1 MEASWELPTLRGTIR
16 LGGQTKSKLSTTQF
30 YDVDFYPYTAPGLD
44 PVFAVCGGPF
54 TIICRC
60 VLDKN
65 GTIEI
70 LRWFEDEESTAEN
83 GSANPKQIRYN
94 SVVWSQATNGD
105 PLVCVA
111 CDSRIKV
118 LNVRTGELSATLIGH
133 GDSVNDLAISPV
145 DPTIIASVSIDHS
158 LRLWSLHPSH
168 EKQPLGAVCYG
179 QGHKDQIL
187 TLSYHPKGKYIL
199 TAGMDTKINLWAVPD
214 DLKEHTGTDKPVMVH
229 YPHFSTTE
237 IHTDFIDCIQ
247 WYNDLIFSH
256 ACREGKIILWSIDHF
271 SSDRTVTPPAPIPT
285 SSAVN
290 SRTPVTISANLTSNT
305 RSAWGGRFQRLLQ
318 FDLPHTNQ
326 FYIRF
331 SLFHELG
338 HHPILVAGNEKSKTF
353 FWDLQRLEDSGTGE
367 SNTGDDKLYVGK
379 EVPLGLPRHV
389 REGSSASTASSAI
402 SAGSGNTKMKQKK
415 AKEVVR
421 DRGIS
426 DPFRSIKAHKIVET
440 PKYKAF
446 AFRHFSWSRDGQ
458 WCVAVGDCGTVNVF
472 SRWEKGVPPMNP
484 DQEIPVQDEPNIN
497 KKKITDTFHAMSE
510 AHALRRQMAADQGEP
525 FEEDLKTLLGEYV
538 GGLPEHEKEFAQSLD
553 KE

>member
-16 LGGQTKSKLSTTQF
+16 LGASLHASLTTFVLAQF

-44 PVFAVCGGPF
+44 PVFA
-54 TIICRC
+54 TIVCRC
-60 VLDKN
+60 ILDKN

-118 LNVRTGELSATLIGH
+118 LNVRTGELSAAFTYTS
-133 GDSVNDLAISPV
+133 DAKQSVNDLAISPV

-187 TLSYHPKGKYIL
+187 TL
-199 TAGMDTKINLWAVPD
+199 WAVPD
-214 DLKEHTGTDKPVMVH
+214 DLKEHAGTDKPVMVH

-271 SSDRTVTPPAPIPT
+271 SSDHPVTPPAPIPT

-353 FWDLQRLEDSGTGE
+353 FWDLQRLENSGTGE
-367 SNTGDDKLYVGK
+367 SSTGDDKLYAGK
-379 EVPLGLPRHV
+379 ELPLGLPRHV

-415 AKEVVR
+415 VKEVVR

-458 WCVAVGDCGTVNVF
+458 WCVAVGDCGTINVF

-484 DQEIPVQDEPNIN
+484 DQEITVQDEPSI
-497 KKKITDTFHAMSE
+497 S
-510 AHALRRQMAADQGEP
+510 Q
-525 FEEDLKTLLGEYV
+525 
-538 GGLPEHEKEFAQSLD
+538 
-553 KE
+553 